1 MPSPA
6 WEDLDDFLD
15 VDDFATAAVIH
26 FQAGGERPVVGN
38 FDDPYLNARAGE
50 HEEDTTKPTLNIKES
65 DAVGIRRL
73 DWLVINGK
81 TYDIMTGAQPDGTG
95 MAIIE
100 LAAR

>member
-26 FQAGGERPVVGN
+26 FQGGGQRPVVGN
-38 FDDPYLNARAGE
+38 LDDPYLLVRAGE
-50 HEEDTTKPTLNIKES
+50 YSEDTTKPTFYVKES
-65 DAVGIRRL
+65 DAAGIRRK
-73 DWLVINGK
+73 DWLVVNGK